1 MGQFSYKYDGRTRRR
16 RVTAFICRFV
26 CCAGRGL
33 IHYEGDEIAIAL
45 SYTVLGD
52 SNAAR
57 ACVQVRLSA
66 NYVAEVIVIIK
77 MAMLTQS
84 ARFRKIFEQR
94 AALLLAHFSQSSAMV
109 HQCSG
114 CMQRLLNGSA
124 LLSEQNLRMLLL
136 PRVLLLHKGRH

>member
-1 MGQFSYKYDGRTRRR
+1 MMGGRGGGELQHLSL
-16 RVTAFICRFV
+16 FV

-33 IHYEGDEIAIAL
+33 IHYDGDEIAIAL

-84 ARFRKIFEQR
+84 ARFKKNLRTESI
-94 AALLLAHFSQSSAMV
+94 AAAHSSQAA
-109 HQCSG
+109 QC
-114 CMQRLLNGSA
+114 NGS
-124 LLSEQNLRMLLL
+124 SVQW
-136 PRVLLLHKGRH
+136 LHATASKWFCTTI